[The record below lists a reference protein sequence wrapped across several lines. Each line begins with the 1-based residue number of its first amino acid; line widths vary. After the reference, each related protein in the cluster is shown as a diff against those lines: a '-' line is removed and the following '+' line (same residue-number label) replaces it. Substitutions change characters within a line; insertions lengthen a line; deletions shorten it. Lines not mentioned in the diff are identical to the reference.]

1 MTAALHIL
9 HQLLRLTS
17 APRYSTPVMIV
28 LGLLSSLAET
38 LGVSLVVLFIYSAM
52 GEPRLGETTGGLF
65 GVLLDRIG
73 SQLGASTTLAF
84 VLFLL
89 IVARGLLGLAYSVI
103 CAAIGQHVSESVR
116 NSLHEQYFSV
126 SYEFIRKHEQGKLLE
141 ILATES
147 WSVAAAHASFTRVVV
162 NLCSIAVF
170 LTVLFVLSWKIT
182 ALALAGGLVVTL
194 AVRLLSTPIRAL
206 GAEVKQINV
215 SLAAQILVSLQGM
228 RTIRA
233 FGQEANQHAR
243 FRLVSADARAAALKL
258 DRLSSIVHPVTEMAY
273 LAILCA
279 IIGLGAYANV
289 PFPTILAT
297 VALLY
302 RLQPHVRELEGAVL
316 YLAQLEPQLGSV
328 LAMLDPTDKTYAPAG
343 FRSAVLKEA
352 VRFDGVTFAYDPGRG
367 ASLKA
372 ASFTIPAGAVTA
384 LVGASGAGKTT
395 VVNLLLRLY
404 QPDCGVI
411 TVDGVP
417 LNEISRLD
425 WLGMLTVAG
434 QDVELVEG
442 TIAENI
448 RMARNKATAPEIAGA
463 GEVAGL
469 AQMVAGLPEGYDT
482 WIGQEGLNLSG
493 GQRQRIGLARAVIRH
508 PQLLILDEATSEL
521 DFDLEK
527 QVRAAICRRFSD
539 RTILL
544 ITHRLETL
552 SSVDHVICIENGQ
565 VRGEGRASDV
575 LPGTADGPA
584 RNKAIRAI

>member
-1 MTAALHIL
+1 MTSALYIL

-17 APRYSTPVMIV
+17 TPRYSTPVMII

-52 GEPRLGETTGGLF
+52 GETRLGETTGGLF
-65 GVLLDRIG
+65 GVFLDQIA
-73 SQLGASTTLAF
+73 SNLGGSTTLAF

-89 IVARGLLGLAYSVI
+89 IVARGLLGLAYSLF
-103 CAAIGQHVSESVR
+103 CTAIGQHISECVR
-116 NSLHEQYFSV
+116 NSLHEQYFAV
-126 SYEFIRKHEQGKLLE
+126 SYQFIRKHEQGKLLE

-170 LTVLFVLSWKIT
+170 LTVLFALSWKIT
-182 ALALAGGLVVTL
+182 VLALAGGLIATLVV
-194 AVRLLSTPIRAL
+194 RWLSAPTRIL
-206 GAEVKQINV
+206 GASVKQLNV

-233 FGQEANQHAR
+233 FGQEAAQHAR
-243 FRLVSADARAAALKL
+243 FRLLSADARAAALKL
-258 DRLSSIVHPVTEMAY
+258 DRLSSVIYPVTEMAY
-273 LAILCA
+273 LAILCG
-279 IIGLGAYANV
+279 IIGVGAYANV

-302 RLQPHVRELEGAVL
+302 RLQPHIRELEGAVL
-316 YLAQLEPQLGSV
+316 HLAQLEPQLSSV
-328 LAMLDPTDKTYAPAG
+328 LAMLDRTDKSYPPAG
-343 FRSAVLKEA
+343 FRPATLKEA
-352 VRFDGVTFAYDPGRG
+352 VRFEGVTFAYDLDRDP
-367 ASLKA
+367 SVKA

-404 QPDCGVI
+404 QPDRGVI

-417 LNEISRLD
+417 LNQILRSD
-425 WLGMLTVAG
+425 WLAMLAVSG

-442 TIAENI
+442 TIADNI
-448 RMARNKATAPEIAGA
+448 RMARNKATASEIAAA

-469 AQMVAGLPEGYDT
+469 ARMAASLPQGYDT

-493 GQRQRIGLARAVIRH
+493 GQRQRIGLARAVIRD

-521 DFDLEK
+521 DFELEK
-527 QVRAAICRRFSD
+527 RLRAAICKRFSG

-552 SSVDHVICIENGQ
+552 SFVDHVICIQDGL

-575 LPGTADGPA
+575 LPSHSGAPA
-584 RNKAIRAI
+584 KNKSIRVI